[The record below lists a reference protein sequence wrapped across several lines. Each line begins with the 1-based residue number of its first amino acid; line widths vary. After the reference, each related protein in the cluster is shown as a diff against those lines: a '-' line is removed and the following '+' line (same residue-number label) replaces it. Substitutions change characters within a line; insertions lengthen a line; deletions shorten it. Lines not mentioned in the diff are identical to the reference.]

1 MKTPGAAT
9 LKQLKA
15 GFGQPEC
22 RGRKNHSENAE
33 KIKICFDLLRR
44 LRNLCDLGD

>member
-9 LKQLKA
+9 VKQLKA
-15 GFGQPEC
+15 GFGQPE
-22 RGRKNHSENAE
+22 RTGRKNHSEGAD
-33 KIKICFDLLRR
+33 KRKICFDFSRR